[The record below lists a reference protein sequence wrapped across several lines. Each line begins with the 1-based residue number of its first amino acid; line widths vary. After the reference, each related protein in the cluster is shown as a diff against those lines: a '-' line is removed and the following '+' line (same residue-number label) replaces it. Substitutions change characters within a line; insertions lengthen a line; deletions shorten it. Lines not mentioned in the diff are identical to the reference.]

1 MSTYKFKIR
10 NNYNFTT
17 GGTINPMIYSAYTGN
32 QAFTQYLTIL
42 KDNLKSPPFSPLNSV
57 IKNEFAVNLKS
68 EQIFERRLGLTT
80 APDFTS
86 LNPPPSFVTSGDTIN
101 PTLNYKN
108 ITFPIEVNFDV
119 TDYGDEINNFVKSE
133 QKKAINK
140 IVDYERVKYASEPYP
155 SIELNFRFFNKDNTQ
170 YDDNNLTGGYTLAG
184 FNEDEINKKNNFK
197 KSFFRLY
204 FFDSNDTMS
213 QNLLLTEEIDVF
225 QSKKPKFN
233 FSRIFWLKEDE
244 LFLNGNNNRIVYMEA
259 RFFNA
264 KTGRVHRFMN
274 PPASIT
280 NPIAISNLK
289 NNQEWKTSQIII
301 FNPKN
306 TNGVYKFKTVNGVG
320 ANTQNT
326 ITMTEYILET

>member
-17 GGTINPMIYSAYTGN
+17 GGTINPMVYSAYTGN
-32 QAFTQYLTIL
+32 QSFTQYLTII
-42 KDNLKSPPFSPLNSV
+42 KDNLKSPPFSPLRPLGIDEEFGNS
-57 IKNEFAVNLKS
+57 KS
-68 EQIFERRLGLTT
+68 EQIFRRRLGLSP
-80 APDFTS
+80 APDFRINDKLS
-86 LNPPPSFVTSGDTIN
+86 DYISSGITIN

-155 SIELNFRFFNKDNTQ
+155 SIGLKFRFFDKDSTQ

-225 QSKKPKFN
+225 QSKKPEFN

-274 PPASIT
+274 PPSSIM
-280 NPIAISNLK
+280 NPIPISNLK
-289 NNQEWKTSQIII
+289 INQEWKTSQILI

>member
-10 NNYNFTT
+10 NNYNFIT
-17 GGTINPMIYSAYTGN
+17 GGTINPMVYSAYTGT
-32 QAFTQYLTIL
+32 QKFTKYLSIF
-42 KDNLKSPPFSPLNSV
+42 KNDEPPPFSPLRPLDIDNETFTNS
-57 IKNEFAVNLKS
+57 KYEN
-68 EQIFERRLGLTT
+68 IFRRRLGLSP
-80 APDFTS
+80 APDFTINNILPEIVS
-86 LNPPPSFVTSGDTIN
+86 SGNTISKL
-101 PTLNYKN
+101 LNYKN

-140 IVDYERVKYASEPYP
+140 IVDYERVRYTSEPYP
-155 SIELNFRFFNKDNTQ
+155 SIGLKFRFFDKDNTQ
-170 YDDNNLTGGYTLAG
+170 YDDNNLTGGYTLAE

-197 KSFFRLY
+197 KSYFRLY
-204 FFDSNDTMS
+204 FFDSNDTTS

-225 QSKKPKFN
+225 QSKKPEFN

-274 PPASIT
+274 PPSSIT
-280 NPIAISNLK
+280 NPISITNLK
-289 NNQEWKTSQIII
+289 NNQEWKTSQILI

>member
-17 GGTINPMIYSAYTGN
+17 GGTINPMVYSAYTGT
-32 QAFTQYLTIL
+32 QKFTKYLSIF
-42 KDNLKSPPFSPLNSV
+42 KNDVPPPFSPL
-57 IKNEFAVNLKS
+57 KPLEFDS
-68 EQIFERRLGLTT
+68 ESFTDSKDEKTFRRRLGLSP
-80 APDFTS
+80 APDFTINTPFS
-86 LNPPPSFVTSGDTIN
+86 DYVSSGGTIN
-101 PTLNYKN
+101 TAFNFKN

-140 IVDYERVKYASEPYP
+140 IVDYERVRYTSEPYP
-155 SIELNFRFFNKDNTQ
+155 SIGLKFRFFDKDNTQ

-197 KSFFRLY
+197 KSYFRLY

-225 QSKKPKFN
+225 QSKKPEFN

-274 PPASIT
+274 PPSSIV
-280 NPIAISNLK
+280 NPIPISNLK
-289 NNQEWKTSQIII
+289 NNQEWKTSQILI